1 MTAHSP
7 LASPRATRMVLE
19 RHGLHTKKSFG
30 QHFLIDDGVVGRILE
45 VARPDPDG
53 TVLEVGPGIGTLS
66 VALLASTGALIALER
81 DEDLLP
87 VLAETCADAEG
98 RYAVRKGDAL
108 TLAWDEVEM
117 LCAEH
122 GWKVPRMLVANLPY
136 AVAATLIL
144 DYFDRFPLLESA
156 TVMVQSEVA
165 DRILAQPGTK
175 AYGAYTVKLGL
186 RARVTRRFEVNPG
199 CFFPPPRVSSAVIRL
214 ERATP
219 SFGQDPEVEDA
230 GITEELIAA
239 AQVMADAAFA
249 QRRKTLRNSLR
260 SHLVSRGCPA
270 DAVDDIIAG
279 TGLAPTVRGET
290 LAQGDFL
297 RLGQQLLRV
306 SSGTAGASGTAGT

>member
-1 MTAHSP
+1 M
-7 LASPRATRMVLE
+7 
-19 RHGLHTKKSFG
+19 
-30 QHFLIDDGVVGRILE
+30 
-45 VARPDPDG
+45 
-53 TVLEVGPGIGTLS
+53 
-66 VALLASTGALIALER
+66 
-81 DEDLLP
+81 
-87 VLAETCADAEG
+87 
-98 RYAVRKGDAL
+98 
-108 TLAWDEVEM
+108 
-117 LCAEH
+117 
-122 GWKVPRMLVANLPY
+122 
-136 AVAATLIL
+136 
-144 DYFDRFPLLESA
+144 
-156 TVMVQSEVA
+156 
-165 DRILAQPGTK
+165 
-175 AYGAYTVKLGL
+175 
-186 RARVTRRFEVNPG
+186 NPG

-306 SSGTAGASGTAGT
+306 SSGTARTGPR

>member
-7 LASPRATRMVLE
+7 LASPSATRMVLE

-45 VARPDPDG
+45 VARPEPDG

-66 VALLASTGALIALER
+66 IALLASTGALIALER

-87 VLAETCADAEG
+87 ALAETCADAEG

-108 TLAWDEVEM
+108 TLTWDEVEM

-122 GWKVPRMLVANLPY
+122 GWKIPRMLVANLPY

-144 DYFDRFPLLESA
+144 GFFNRFPLLESA

-165 DRILAQPGTK
+165 DRIIAQPGTK

-186 RARVTRRFEVNPG
+186 RARVTGRFEVSPG

-214 ERATP
+214 ERTMP
-219 SFGQDPEVEDA
+219 SFGRGSAVEDA
-230 GITEELIAA
+230 VITEELISA
-239 AQVMADAAFA
+239 AQTMADAAFA

-260 SHLVSRGCPA
+260 SHLVPRGYPA
-270 DAVDDIIAG
+270 DAVDGIIAG
-279 TGLAPTVRGET
+279 AGLAPTVRGET
-290 LAQGDFL
+290 LVQGDFL
-297 RLGQQLLRV
+297 RLGQQLLQAGGAT
-306 SSGTAGASGTAGT
+306 GT